1 MAAIN
6 RIVEGSLFHQLDAQ
20 FISSKESPRKC
31 KIVVE
36 SGYYQSANEWLQG
49 NRPLARNVNL
59 RDIPFYVK
67 SVVMLRKT
75 ENRSFNHLHW
85 GYELFYGT

>member
-1 MAAIN
+1 MIAIEILLICVHSHGRN
-6 RIVEGSLFHQLDAQ
+6 VMPNITIYRGQLV
-20 FISSKESPRKC
+20 F
-31 KIVVE
+31 
-36 SGYYQSANEWLQG
+36 Y

-75 ENRSFNHLHW
+75 ENLSFNHLR
-85 GYELFYGT
+85 

>member
-49 NRPLARNVNL
+49 NTSGRVEYYTNRIKL
-59 RDIPFYVK
+59 RYSNGIFQITPW
-67 SVVMLRKT
+67 KT
-75 ENRSFNHLHW
+75 IT
-85 GYELFYGT
+85 G